1 MATTNLTSPDHW
13 QPVCTNTTMTADGT
27 WEFIDTNAA
36 AYPGRFYRFTTP

>member
-1 MATTNLTSPDHW
+1 MATTNLASPSDW
-13 QPVCTNTTMTADGT
+13 QPIYTNTATTPDGT